1 MDYKQAVNCG
11 ELKLTDDLAL
21 FVSMAANAF
30 KEINPNTVLQLEEW
44 GSIYVLPK
52 RLPVFFFLVLQS
64 SIVLAFNNKLQNK
77 LQLQKSGTSLSAL
90 HCCTS
95 PCKRKYRL

>member
-1 MDYKQAVNCG
+1 MLSWRQVMDYKQAVNCG

-30 KEINPNTVLQLEEW
+30 KEINPNTLLQLEEW

-52 RLPVFFFLVLQS
+52 RLPVFFSRFTV
-64 SIVLAFNNKLQNK
+64 VTCF
-77 LQLQKSGTSLSAL
+77 TF
-90 HCCTS
+90 
-95 PCKRKYRL
+95 